1 MADASLVFTVE
12 KKCPLC
18 GENTRVT
25 KTKSRLIVIK
35 TDWDFCTHYRDFNP
49 YYYVPWVCE
58 KCGYAADE
66 KHFTTE
72 MPASHKK
79 TLKEFLDKRHVEF
92 KYSLERYMP
101 DVVAAYKLAIFYEEM
116 LNTSEAYRAGL
127 YLKLAWIYRLA
138 EDEENERTYLTRAL
152 ESYESSLYKERYPL
166 GNLTDTMV
174 MYLVGAISFELGDVE
189 KAAQYLGRMVN
200 DNDIRTSEPKLM
212 DKIKDLW
219 TEVREQRAAEQ
230 AAQAKKNS
238 AGAAKPGA
246 ASEKRASK

>member
-1 MADASLVFTVE
+1 MADSSMVFTVE

-18 GENTRVT
+18 GEITRVT
-25 KTKSRLIVIK
+25 KTKSRLMVLK
-35 TDWDFCTHYRDFNP
+35 TDWDFCTHYRDFDP

-66 KHFTTE
+66 KHFTSE
-72 MPASHKK
+72 MPGSHKK
-79 TLKEFLDKRHVEF
+79 TLNDFLSKRHIEF

-127 YLKLAWIYRLA
+127 YLKLAWVYRLK
-138 EDEENERTYLTRAL
+138 EDVENERTYLARAL
-152 ESYESSLYKERYPL
+152 EYYEASLYKERYPL
-166 GNLTDTMV
+166 GTLTDTMV

-189 KAAQYLGRMVN
+189 KAVQYLGRMVN
-200 DNDIRTSEPKLM
+200 DNNIRTSEPKLM

-219 TEVREQRAAEQ
+219 TEVRELRSTEQ
-230 AAQAKKNS
+230 VAQAKKNV

-246 ASEKRASK
+246 TPEKRASK